1 MPKSR
6 KRKKKVKN
14 KKAKKKNYKPYEVVK
29 QEFVRF
35 KNPFPEDIPF
45 EKRLEVIVEAGKQSE
60 IKYKEEYSKLINYF
74 NEYDPLYLCSFCAYY
89 FVRQEEGIDREAID
103 GHLEFHPFFLEI
115 LQCLSLIKE
124 KTISGKPLNDKVL
137 DFKSTIQDLNTAQ
150 SGTYYVLGEKAQNQ
164 DDIGVVMLR
173 TEMMVNTLAVRNW
186 AYVHQME
193 TIAYELADFVEPL
206 FSDTTGFKSH
216 NFLDVLFG
224 IVSLTENK
232 LNNHHR
238 KTHSFIKTKNYN
250 DTFNKYE
257 QSFPQVFKSEK
268 TQREETWNLVNKNLK
283 NLKATFLAHSDYF
296 LTEIFTQSVDEVY
309 NHLRKKIPKKEI
321 SNILENLS
329 LKFGELSKVN
339 KDYIFLDNP
348 IHSKPFISLNKDKYF
363 SIIPHMF
370 NHIAI
375 DLLETFLTQ
384 HTKLK
389 SQYIKKKGK
398 YLEDK
403 VEELFR
409 KSFPKA
415 KILSGSLWSN
425 DIEDKIY
432 ENDLIVLIEEFA
444 IIVECK
450 SGTIS
455 PPAKRGAPDRL
466 FRTMK
471 ELVVEPSEQAIRF
484 QNFLK
489 QNPNLHKFKTKS
501 GKENNIDSSKIKYYV
516 PLGITLS
523 NLGSIGCNLKKL
535 ISAKIISH
543 KLEELAP
550 SISYT
555 DLEIIFEIL
564 STQAE
569 KIHYL
574 SRRREFEAHIDF
586 QGDELD
592 LFGFY
597 LDNGFNIGETEYDE
611 GFLINLTLKSKELDP
626 YFIGKHRNVKVKK
639 PSLKKTKY
647 WADLLRKIKSSSQN
661 WLASS
666 YILLNMPK
674 EDQIKYEKKLKELKG
689 MVLNDECEKE
699 HNYLYMDFGPKRRKY
714 ILIGYPYKNIDRETR
729 NGVIND
735 IVNSMENKDIIR
747 GYLIIGYNLNAKD
760 YPYSFIAGNLETK
773 FFDKLDK

>member
-14 KKAKKKNYKPYEVVK
+14 KKIRKKNYKPYEVVK
-29 QEFVRF
+29 QDLVRF
-35 KNPFPEDIPF
+35 ENPFPEDIPF
-45 EKRLEVIVEAGKQSE
+45 EKRLEIIVEVGKQSE
-60 IKYKEEYSKLINYF
+60 IKYKEEYTKLIKYF

-89 FVRQEEGIDREAID
+89 FSRQVEGIDREAID
-103 GHLEFHPFFLEI
+103 GHLEFPHFYLEI

-124 KTISGKPLNDKVL
+124 QTISGKPLNDMVES
-137 DFKSTIQDLNTAQ
+137 FKSTIQDLNTAQ
-150 SGTYYVLGEKAQNQ
+150 SGTYYILGEKAKNQ
-164 DDIGVVMLR
+164 DDIGVVLLR

-193 TIAYELADFVEPL
+193 TIAYELASFVEPL
-206 FSDTTGFKSH
+206 FFDTTGFKSH
-216 NFLDVLFG
+216 NLLDVIFG

-238 KTHSFIKTKNYN
+238 KTHSFVKTRNYN
-250 DTFNKYE
+250 ETFNKYE
-257 QSFPQVFKSEK
+257 QSFPQVLKNEK
-268 TQREETWNLVNKNLK
+268 DQREKTWNLVNKNLQ
-283 NLKATFLAHSDYF
+283 NLKGMLLAHSDYF
-296 LTEIFTQSVDEVY
+296 ISEIFTHSVDEIY
-309 NHLRKKIPKKEI
+309 NYLQKKVPKDEI
-321 SNILENLS
+321 SSILKSLS
-329 LKFGELSKVN
+329 LKFGELSEIN

-348 IHSKPFISLNKDKYF
+348 IHTKPFINLDNDKYF

-375 DLLETFLTQ
+375 DVLETFLTQ
-384 HTKLK
+384 KTKLK

-403 VEELFR
+403 VEELFK
-409 KSFPKA
+409 KSFPKSQIFA
-415 KILSGSLWSN
+415 GSLWSN
-425 DIEDKIY
+425 NEEDKIY

-444 IIVECK
+444 IVVECK
-450 SGTIS
+450 SGTVS

-466 FRTMK
+466 FKTMK

-484 QNFLK
+484 QNYLK
-489 QNPNLHKFKTKS
+489 QNPKLHKFKTKS
-501 GKENNIDSSKIKYYV
+501 GKDNNINNTNIKYYV

-586 QGDELD
+586 QGDEMD

-611 GFLINLTLKSKELDP
+611 GFHINLTLKSKELDP

-647 WADLLRKIKSSSQN
+647 WSDLLKKIESLSKN

-666 YILLNMPK
+666 FILLNQPI
-674 EDQIKYEKKLKELKG
+674 EDQIKYEKNLEKLKG
-689 MVLNDECEKE
+689 MILNDECEKK
-699 HNYLYMDFGPKRRKY
+699 HNYLVMNFGPKRREY
-714 ILIGYPYKNIDRETR
+714 ILVGYPYKNIDKDTR
-729 NGVIND
+729 NGVMND
-735 IVNSMENKDIIR
+735 IVSSIKEQKNIR
-747 GYLIIGYNLNAKD
+747 GYLIIGYNLNTEN
-760 YPYSFIAGNLETK
+760 YPYSVIAGSLETE
-773 FFDKLDK
+773 FLDILD

>member
-1 MPKSR
+1 MPKSK

-14 KKAKKKNYKPYEVVK
+14 KKPKKRNYKPYEVVK

-35 KNPFPEDIPF
+35 ENPFPEDIPV
-45 EKRLEVIVEAGKQSE
+45 EKRLEIIAEVGKQSE
-60 IKYKEEYSKLINYF
+60 IKYKEEYSKLLNYF
-74 NEYDPLYLCSFCAYY
+74 NEYDPLYLCSFSAYY
-89 FVRQEEGIDREAID
+89 FFRQEEGIDREAID
-103 GHLEFHPFFLEI
+103 GHLEFPHFFLEI
-115 LQCLSLIKE
+115 LQCISLIKE
-124 KTISGKPLNDKVL
+124 ETISGKPLKDKIL

-150 SGTYYVLGEKAQNQ
+150 SGSYYALIEKAQTQ
-164 DDIGVVMLR
+164 DEIEVVTLR

-193 TIAYELADFVEPL
+193 TIAYELANFVEPL
-206 FSDTTGFKSH
+206 FFDTTGFKSRSL
-216 NFLDVLFG
+216 LDVLIG
-224 IVSLTENK
+224 IIYLTENK
-232 LNNHHR
+232 LNSHHR
-238 KTHSFIKTKNYN
+238 KTHSFIKAKNYN
-250 DTFNKYE
+250 DVFNKYE
-257 QSFPQVFKSEK
+257 QSFPQVIKSDK
-268 TQREETWNLVNKNLK
+268 SQREKTWNLVNKNLK
-283 NLKATFLAHSDYF
+283 NLKVTFLAHSDYF
-296 LTEIFTQSVDEVY
+296 LTEIYTQSVDDIY
-309 NHLRKKIPKKEI
+309 IHLQKKIPKKEI
-321 SNILENLS
+321 SSILENLS
-329 LKFGELSKVN
+329 LKFGELSDIN

-348 IHSKPFISLNKDKYF
+348 IHSKPFIALNDDNYF
-363 SIIPHMF
+363 SIIPGMF

-384 HTKLK
+384 NTKLK
-389 SQYIKKKGK
+389 TQYIKKKGK

-403 VEELFR
+403 VEELFK

-415 KILSGSLWSN
+415 QILAGSLWSN
-425 DIEDKIY
+425 NEGDKIY

-444 IIVECK
+444 IVVECK

-484 QNFLK
+484 QNYLK
-489 QNPNLHKFKTKS
+489 ENPKLHKFKTKS
-501 GKENNIDSSKIKYYV
+501 GRENNIDSSKIKYYV

-535 ISAKIISH
+535 ISAKIITH

-586 QGDELD
+586 QGDEMD

-611 GFLINLTLKSKELDP
+611 GFHINLTLKSKELDP
-626 YFIGKHRNVKVKK
+626 YFIGKHRNVSVKK
-639 PSLKKTKY
+639 PILKKTKY
-647 WADLLRKIKSSSQN
+647 WTDLLRKIESSSQN
-661 WLASS
+661 WLTSS

-674 EDQIKYEKKLKELKG
+674 EDQIKYEKKLKELKR
-689 MVLNDECEKE
+689 MVLNDEFEKE

-714 ILIGYPYKNIDRETR
+714 ILIGYAYKNTDKSTR
-729 NGVIND
+729 NGIINN
-735 IVNSMENKDIIR
+735 IVNSMENKDILR
-747 GYLIIGYNLNAKD
+747 GYLIIGYNLDAKD
-760 YPYSFIAGNLETK
+760 YPYSLMAGSLETE
-773 FFDKLDK
+773 FFDKLE

>member
-1 MPKSR
+1 MPKSS
-6 KRKKKVKN
+6 KRKKKVKS
-14 KKAKKKNYKPYEVVK
+14 KKLEKRIFKPYEVVK

-35 KNPFPEDIPF
+35 ENPFPEGIPF
-45 EKRLEVIVEAGKQSE
+45 EKRLDIIVKVGKQSE
-60 IKYKEEYSKLINYF
+60 IKHKEEYSKLINYF

-103 GHLEFHPFFLEI
+103 GHLEFPPFFLEI
-115 LQCLSLIKE
+115 MQCLSLIKE
-124 KTISGKPLNDKVL
+124 KTISDKPLNDKVL
-137 DFKSTIQDLNTAQ
+137 EFKSTIQDLNTAQ

-164 DDIGVVMLR
+164 DDIRVVMLR

-193 TIAYELADFVEPL
+193 TIAYELANFVEPL
-206 FSDTTGFKSH
+206 FSNTTGFKSH
-216 NFLDVLFG
+216 NLLDVLFG

-257 QSFPQVFKSEK
+257 QSFPQVLKSEK
-268 TQREETWNLVNKNLK
+268 SEREKTWNLVNKNLK

-296 LTEIFTQSVDEVY
+296 LNEIYTHSVDEIY
-309 NHLRKKIPKKEI
+309 NHLRTKIRKKEI
-321 SNILENLS
+321 SSILENLS
-329 LKFGELSKVN
+329 LKFGELSKIN

-348 IHSKPFISLNKDKYF
+348 IHSKPFISLNNDKYF

-375 DLLETFLTQ
+375 DVLETFLTQ
-384 HTKLK
+384 KTKLNNK
-389 SQYIKKKGK
+389 YIKNKGK

-403 VEELFR
+403 VEVLFR

-415 KILSGSLWSN
+415 QILAGSLWSN
-425 DIEDKIY
+425 NEEDKIY
-432 ENDLIVLIEEFA
+432 ENDLVVLVEEFA
-444 IIVECK
+444 IVVECK

-489 QNPNLHKFKTKS
+489 QNSKLHKFKTKS
-501 GKENNIDSSKIKYYV
+501 GNENNIDSSKIKYYV

-564 STQAE
+564 TTQAE

-586 QGDELD
+586 QGDELN

-597 LDNGFNIGETEYDE
+597 LDNGFNIGETEYDK
-611 GFLINLTLKSKELDP
+611 GFHINLTLKSKELDP

-639 PSLKKTKY
+639 PSLKKTQY
-647 WADLLRKIKSSSQN
+647 WIDLLRKIKSSSQN
-661 WLASS
+661 WLASC

-689 MVLNDECEKE
+689 MVINDECEKE

-729 NGVIND
+729 NSVIND
-735 IVNSMENKDIIR
+735 IVNSMENQDIIR
-747 GYLIIGYNLNAKD
+747 GYLIIGYNLDTKD

-773 FFDKLDK
+773 FFDQLDK